1 MKCCTMDVG
10 LLTIKFK
17 KKMDELELNKSTTT
31 LKYLDDI
38 IEKTKSKS
46 LKIKCK
52 NNNNRSKEKEKNTKI
67 SISKKD
73 IKLESEKLIKQF
85 RDILDSESNKAHDK
99 RNDTELMKLST
110 WLALSHVRLI
120 LNIKD
125 LKRNFYILVKKDLES
140 RI

>member
-1 MKCCTMDVG
+1 
-10 LLTIKFK
+10 
-17 KKMDELELNKSTTT
+17 MDESELKKYESLNKITT
-31 LKYLDDI
+31 LKDLDDI

-46 LKIKCK
+46 LKIKC
-52 NNNNRSKEKEKNTKI
+52 NNNKSKKREKNIKI
-67 SISKKD
+67 SISKKN

-85 RDILDSESNKAHDK
+85 RDILDSESNLAEDK

-125 LKRNFYILVKKDLES
+125 FKRNFYILVKKDLES